1 MSMCDSVNTNID
13 LRARQGLEG
22 LNCGPLSVRRVLHLL
37 SLGFVSVTFF
47 ADL

>member
-1 MSMCDSVNTNID
+1 MSAYDSVNTNID
-13 LRARQGLEG
+13 LRAWQGLEG
-22 LNCGPLSVRRVLHLL
+22 LNCGPLSVRRVLHFF